1 MIKVILDGIE
11 AEEYIKTQVP
21 DTSTLAI
28 ALQTATEYIDMLEK
42 KLKGYEDQFKPIEA
56 DDLIHTNLD
65 DPKRH
70 NISGSMG
77 RPAQHQAA
85 EAKIVRDTAIA
96 EETKPMEMGLANT
109 KWTKGELGLI
119 YYLMDR
125 PETELNRKLDTLLTK
140 LKSTDDG
147 GRTEPAIRAKLNEL
161 DIKIVNGIMYYN

>member
-1 MIKVILDGIE
+1 MSVEIKLTDTD
-11 AEEYIKTQVP
+11 AEKYLEQHTP

-70 NISGSMG
+70 NIAGAMNQ
-77 RPAQHQAA
+77 PAQHQAA

-109 KWTKGELGLI
+109 KWTKGELGII
-119 YYLMDR
+119 YWAMDR
-125 PETELNRKLDTLLTK
+125 PEDELNRRLDNLYKKIT
-140 LKSTDDG
+140 
-147 GRTEPAIRAKLNEL
+147 RTEGAIRAKLNDLNIEVI
-161 DIKIVNGIMYYN
+161 DGVMHYMKD